1 MVAAS
6 NALHAIKASFLAGAE
21 LPTLLKSCEY
31 YLEVVSKHSNTFFK
45 TYLADYRDTILT
57 LMGRARDSN
66 MQKLELNAIHNAERS
81 STTDFHQALRCF
93 WMDHVER
100 CHYFAEKVV
109 AEDSPFRHKRFAM
122 LYHGINS
129 IKIIFK
135 RKTSRKTKEAP
146 RGSLKVL
153 KESYKNARCTFRNK
167 VTKKKSTL

>member
-1 MVAAS
+1 MVAAF
-6 NALHAIKASFLAGAE
+6 NAFHTIKVSFLAGAK

-57 LMGRARDSN
+57 LMGRACDSN
-66 MQKLELNAIHNAERS
+66 MQTLELNAIHSTERS
-81 STTDFHQALRCF
+81 STTDFHQTLRCF

-109 AEDSPFRHKRFAM
+109 AEDNPFRHKRFAM

-129 IKIIFK
+129 IKIISK
-135 RKTSRKTKEAP
+135 RKTSRKTKESP
-146 RGSLKVL
+146 KGSLKVL
-153 KESYKNARCTFRNK
+153 KESYKNSRCTFRNK
-167 VTKKKSTL
+167 VTKKKSTH